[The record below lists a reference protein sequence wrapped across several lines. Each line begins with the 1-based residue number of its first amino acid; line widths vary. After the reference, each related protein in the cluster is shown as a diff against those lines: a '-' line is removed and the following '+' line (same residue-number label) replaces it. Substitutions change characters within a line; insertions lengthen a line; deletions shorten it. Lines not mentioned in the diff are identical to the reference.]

1 MLEIKN
7 YVGGQL
13 IPAAGGQWIDDFE
26 PATGQVYAHIA
37 DSDAQDVEA
46 AVRAARAAYPAWSGM
61 SIEDRAAILL
71 RIADLIDAR
80 LEAFARAESIDNG
93 KPLAL
98 ARRMDIPRG
107 SANFRYFGHAITQ
120 FHSETYDMGA
130 SGFNYVLR
138 RPIGTVGCISPWN
151 LPLDLFT
158 WKIAPALA
166 AGNTVVAKPSEITPM
181 TAYLLAQ
188 VCIEAGLPAGVLN
201 IVNGYG
207 GRAGASIVSH
217 PEIPAISFT
226 GGTATGKAISSVA
239 APMFKKLSLELGGK
253 NPTVVFADCDYEA
266 ALASVL
272 RSSFT
277 NQGQICLC
285 GSRLYVE
292 RPIYDR
298 FVADLTARVKAL
310 KIGDPLEEATEIGAI
325 VSKDQFD
332 KDRYYIQ
339 LAQEEGGELLCG
351 GDSAPAPNARCA
363 NGWFLQPTLISG
375 LAPSCRTNQEEIFG
389 PVVTVTPFDG
399 DAEALLLANGTT
411 YGLSASIHTTNLQR
425 AHRIAAALETGIVW
439 VNSWLV
445 RDLRTPFGG
454 MKASGV
460 GREGGMEALHFFT
473 EAKNIFI
480 QL

>member
-13 IPAAGGQWIDDFE
+13 LPAMGGQTIDDFE
-26 PATGQVYAHIA
+26 PATGQVYAQIP
-37 DSDAQDVEA
+37 DSDAADVEA
-46 AVRAARAAYPAWSGM
+46 AVRAARAAFPVWSGM
-61 SIEDRAAILL
+61 SIEARAAILL

-80 LEAFARAESIDNG
+80 QEAFARAESIDNG
-93 KPLAL
+93 KPIAL

-107 SANFRYFGHAITQ
+107 SANFRHFGHAITQ
-120 FHSETYDMGA
+120 YHSETYDMGA

-151 LPLDLFT
+151 LPLYLFT

-207 GRAGASIVSH
+207 GRAGASIVGH

-292 RPIYDR
+292 RPIYER
-298 FVADLTARVKAL
+298 FVADLTAKVKAL
-310 KIGDPLEEATEIGAI
+310 KIGDPLEEDTEIGAI

-351 GDSAPAPNARCA
+351 GSVAPAPNARCA
-363 NGWFLQPTLISG
+363 DGWFLQPTLIAG
-375 LAPSCRTNQEEIFG
+375 LAPACRTNQEEIFG

-425 AHRIAAALETGIVW
+425 AHRVAAALETGIVW

>member
-151 LPLDLFT
+151 LPLYLFT

-207 GRAGASIVSH
+207 GRAGASIVGH

-310 KIGDPLEEATEIGAI
+310 RIGDPLEEATEIGAI
-325 VSKDQFD
+325 VSKEQFD
-332 KDRYYIQ
+332 KDRYYIN

-351 GDSAPAPNARCA
+351 GDIAPAPNARCA